1 MNPLLRLHDIH
12 KHFPL
17 PASLLAKLL
26 AGQKDRLVHA
36 VDGVSLD
43 IMPKQTL
50 GLVGESGSG
59 KSTLGRVAIRLLE
72 PTRGAVEFEG
82 EDISGINGADLR
94 RVKRQMQVIFQNPYS
109 SLNPRKTVRQIVGAA
124 LEMRGVKEPD
134 RQEGEI
140 TGLLGR
146 VSLPPR
152 FIDAYPH
159 QLSGG
164 QRQRISII
172 RALAVQ
178 PKLIVADEPVSALD
192 VSVQA
197 QIISL
202 LEELRQEYQL
212 TYLFIAHDLRVVKHI
227 SDQVAVMYL
236 GKLVETGTSEDIF
249 NDPRHPYTRALL
261 SAIPRLYKR
270 QGAHRRVILKG
281 TVPSPLNPPS
291 GCNFHTRCP
300 EKLNGDCEGRQPPWS
315 QISTTH
321 KAACW
326 RCV

>member
-1 MNPLLRLHDIH
+1 MTPLLRLHEVH

-43 IMPKQTL
+43 IPANQTL

-72 PTRGAVEFEG
+72 PTSGKVEFNG
-82 EDISGINGADLR
+82 EDISSLKGAGLR
-94 RVKRQMQVIFQNPYS
+94 RIKRQMQVIFQNPYS

-124 LEMRGVKEPD
+124 LEMREVKDPGQ
-134 RQEGEI
+134 QEAEI
-140 TGLLGR
+140 SRLLSR
-146 VSLPPR
+146 VSLPQR
-152 FIDAYPH
+152 FIEAYPH

-178 PKLIVADEPVSALD
+178 PRLIVADEPVSALD

-197 QIISL
+197 QIIAL

-227 SDQVAVMYL
+227 SDNVAVMYL
-236 GKLVETGTSEDIF
+236 GRLVETGRAEEIF

-261 SAIPRLYKR
+261 SAIPRLRKR
-270 QGAHRRVILKG
+270 QGG
-281 TVPSPLNPPS
+281 PSAGGAQGNRALAPGSAAGLRLPHPLP
-291 GCNFHTRCP
+291 G
-300 EKLNGDCEGRQPPWS
+300 
-315 QISTTH
+315 
-321 KAACW
+321 KA
-326 RCV
+326 